1 MAQSKGCSFLPHSNI
16 LTNWRFA
23 LIALLAVL
31 FVSAANADRIVYSVD
46 DTDPIPNAIT
56 GDSVSGDLELNAKD
70 IDGAHS
76 AIYYTG
82 TVSDVSDAIK
92 TNLFAT
98 GAWGTNDGGRVWL
111 QGSTLYTG
119 VTTVECYALIFK
131 GNAGNAMITSAG
143 FDGPGKVVFES
154 LDQNGN
160 RNIIL
165 NLTADSSKPQPHT
178 GVLQINSQSRLYFST
193 DANLSNSTLKLNGGS
208 SSANYTEASF
218 NTASKNV
225 SFKSVTCDNQDVR
238 ILNVNG
244 GTSAET
250 LNTISFQTGTF
261 TGQLGRYTSGTDVP
275 GGGTAFVNYF
285 NLTKASD
292 STADGGTLTVSGPV
306 YYKGATKIEG
316 GTLEISNSD
325 FVSTSSL
332 TGSGTLKLSG
342 NNRYFNIAS
351 STASEFTGTIQLF
364 DTSISGDSR
373 IKLATATY
381 SWKNK
386 ALQTTYSAANVSLPN
401 AALIMNGNAADKC
414 SEFAFQYS
422 NSHFTIGTLNGNAYS
437 RFLNLESTS
446 DPTKY
451 STLTVSN
458 GTYAGEIGR
467 NRNSD
472 NNTTAFVNYINLV
485 KADDGTDNGG
495 KLTLS
500 NKYMYYKGT
509 TTIEGGTL
517 EFTNNL
523 SGDAYQYFARSTA
536 LKGSGNLDFVGANW
550 TVFSINTTDTTT
562 AQEFSGTV
570 NISGKI
576 MLTKEG
582 LDVARDLNLGNAT
595 INVESTGIIGL
606 FGQKNT
612 AVSNLTAKEL
622 NVESGGVIRI
632 CKYDP
637 GSAFGTLTVGRGLI
651 SGTLGQENTVWN
663 KVNLVKVSDGSDD
676 GGTLTIDGQN
686 YYVGSTTVSGGALI
700 LSGDAVVA
708 NGKMTVGANG
718 TLEYNVADGQTK
730 LTITS
735 DNAISSTGT
744 IKKTGDG
751 TLQILTEAANMVE
764 ASSWVV
770 SSGRMDMKEFF
781 KGSLTIGEQL
791 DSGDYTTATFSP
803 GNSVGDLTITGD
815 FTLSPGSTLLM
826 EIGGTDAELNDQLI
840 VNGDFSIANDAII
853 EIILAGNSNFTSG
866 DNFTAQI
873 IANTLNGSDPA
884 DGDVTS
890 LFKDYLVPGWP
901 FYDLSVTKEGNVYS
915 IHGTYDPNAVP
926 EPSTWALLVLSV
938 VTLFLRK
945 RVRS

>member
-1 MAQSKGCSFLPHSNI
+1 
-16 LTNWRFA
+16 
-23 LIALLAVL
+23 
-31 FVSAANADRIVYSVD
+31 
-46 DTDPIPNAIT
+46 
-56 GDSVSGDLELNAKD
+56 
-70 IDGAHS
+70 
-76 AIYYTG
+76 
-82 TVSDVSDAIK
+82 
-92 TNLFAT
+92 
-98 GAWGTNDGGRVWL
+98 
-111 QGSTLYTG
+111 
-119 VTTVECYALIFK
+119 
-131 GNAGNAMITSAG
+131 
-143 FDGPGKVVFES
+143 
-154 LDQNGN
+154 
-160 RNIIL
+160 
-165 NLTADSSKPQPHT
+165 
-178 GVLQINSQSRLYFST
+178 
-193 DANLSNSTLKLNGGS
+193 
-208 SSANYTEASF
+208 
-218 NTASKNV
+218 
-225 SFKSVTCDNQDVR
+225 
-238 ILNVNG
+238 
-244 GTSAET
+244 
-250 LNTISFQTGTF
+250 
-261 TGQLGRYTSGTDVP
+261 
-275 GGGTAFVNYF
+275 
-285 NLTKASD
+285 
-292 STADGGTLTVSGPV
+292 
-306 YYKGATKIEG
+306 
-316 GTLEISNSD
+316 
-325 FVSTSSL
+325 
-332 TGSGTLKLSG
+332 
-342 NNRYFNIAS
+342 
-351 STASEFTGTIQLF
+351 
-364 DTSISGDSR
+364 
-373 IKLATATY
+373 
-381 SWKNK
+381 
-386 ALQTTYSAANVSLPN
+386 
-401 AALIMNGNAADKC
+401 
-414 SEFAFQYS
+414 
-422 NSHFTIGTLNGNAYS
+422 
-437 RFLNLESTS
+437 
-446 DPTKY
+446 
-451 STLTVSN
+451 
-458 GTYAGEIGR
+458 
-467 NRNSD
+467 
-472 NNTTAFVNYINLV
+472 
-485 KADDGTDNGG
+485 
-495 KLTLS
+495 
-500 NKYMYYKGT
+500 
-509 TTIEGGTL
+509 
-517 EFTNNL
+517 
-523 SGDAYQYFARSTA
+523 
-536 LKGSGNLDFVGANW
+536 
-550 TVFSINTTDTTT
+550 
-562 AQEFSGTV
+562 
-570 NISGKI
+570 

-582 LDVARDLNLGNAT
+582 LDVARNLNLGNAT

-730 LTITS
+730 LLTI
-735 DNAISSTGT
+735 DNSNKISSTGT

-866 DNFTAQI
+866 DDFTAQI

-890 LFKDYLVPGWP
+890 LFEDYLAPGWP

-926 EPSTWALLVLSV
+926 EPSTWALLVLRV